1 MKKKALILSMILGA
15 FIMTSCGIP
24 KSSIDVEYNVDNY
37 VTLAKNYK
45 NIPVTIQGKFTI
57 DEEMEKTALEN
68 LIKSA
73 APYREDPTKKV
84 VEKDSVVN
92 VDYVGKVDGKEFKG
106 GSAKGV
112 SVDVSSNSDAVQGT
126 SYIEGFSKGL
136 IGKSKGDKATS
147 QVTFPKNYQAKN
159 LAGKNAEFTFT
170 INSIM
175 KKVTVDSIDD
185 AYAKKYF
192 KMDTVKELKNMVNKT
207 LTSRL
212 EASKNQQIRSEAIK
226 TVVKN
231 SKVKYPKKLLELRK
245 NEFLIRFKKNAK
257 IKDNKEFKK
266 YLKNNL
272 KVSEDKFNL

>member
-37 VTLAKNYK
+37 VNLAKNYK
-45 NIPVTIQGKFTI
+45 NVPVTIQGKFTI

-112 SVDVSSNSDAVQGT
+112 SIDVSSNSDAVQGT
-126 SYIEGFSKGL
+126 SYIEGFAKGL

-185 AYAKKYF
+185 AYAKNI
-192 KMDTVKELKNMVNKT
+192 LKWI
-207 LTSRL
+207 L
-212 EASKNQQIRSEAIK
+212 
-226 TVVKN
+226 
-231 SKVKYPKKLLELRK
+231 
-245 NEFLIRFKKNAK
+245 
-257 IKDNKEFKK
+257 
-266 YLKNNL
+266 
-272 KVSEDKFNL
+272 

>member
-37 VTLAKNYK
+37 VNLAKNYK
-45 NIPVTIQGKFTI
+45 NVPVTIQGKFTI

-112 SVDVSSNSDAVQGT
+112 SIDVSSNSDAVQGT
-126 SYIEGFSKGL
+126 SYI
-136 IGKSKGDKATS
+136 
-147 QVTFPKNYQAKN
+147 
-159 LAGKNAEFTFT
+159 
-170 INSIM
+170 
-175 KKVTVDSIDD
+175 
-185 AYAKKYF
+185 
-192 KMDTVKELKNMVNKT
+192 
-207 LTSRL
+207 
-212 EASKNQQIRSEAIK
+212 
-226 TVVKN
+226 
-231 SKVKYPKKLLELRK
+231 
-245 NEFLIRFKKNAK
+245 
-257 IKDNKEFKK
+257 
-266 YLKNNL
+266 
-272 KVSEDKFNL
+272 